1 MKIDIN
7 AFVSYLKRP
16 PAETGGDLIWKSFLL
31 MEQNNVDY
39 RFRQP
44 YINLYIKE
52 FLTENGY
59 DKLDITIDDERE
71 IVSALRD
78 VVRKC
83 AGLSPLN
90 NYQKANW
97 QYDSLNFD
105 SAKVSDT
112 THRSTG
118 EIDDADIEMMSDDVM
133 SNYPDIAKAIKVFT
147 RFNNNI
153 VKSSN
158 YYVDTLWLSYWLL
171 NYISSTGYVTDPA
184 GQNTLALSVFR
195 TLAEK

>member
-1 MKIDIN
+1 
-7 AFVSYLKRP
+7 
-16 PAETGGDLIWKSFLL
+16 